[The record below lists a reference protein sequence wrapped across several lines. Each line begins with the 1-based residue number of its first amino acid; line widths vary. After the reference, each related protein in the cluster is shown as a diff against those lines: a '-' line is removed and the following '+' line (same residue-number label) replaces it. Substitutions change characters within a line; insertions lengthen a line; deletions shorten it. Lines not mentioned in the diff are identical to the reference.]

1 MGPGPYL
8 VFRAVHMTKQNTFN
22 NASAPVTVHVVDDD
36 HGTRAVLCEWL
47 TLAGCPVQS
56 HDSGAAF
63 LQAYDGLAGCVML
76 DLAMPGM
83 RGEVLLDEIGRR
95 KLNVVVVVMTGHAT
109 IESAIQITRA
119 GAIGFMQKPFDGD
132 QLMNKLD
139 KISLHAQTV
148 FARRA
153 LVDDYQLR
161 LQSLTSRERQVLD
174 LMLAAMTSQ
183 EIATQLGNSKKTVDI
198 HRTRVM
204 QKMGASTITELIMGW
219 TLLFHTPVVEA
230 S

>member
-1 MGPGPYL
+1 MN
-8 VFRAVHMTKQNTFN
+8 KQNTFN
-22 NASAPVTVHVVDDD
+22 NACTPVTVHVVDDD
-36 HGTRAVLCEWL
+36 LYTRDVLSQLLMQE
-47 TLAGCPVQS
+47 GYPVQS
-56 HDSGAAF
+56 HDGGAAF

-83 RGEVLLDEIGRR
+83 RGEALLDEIVLR
-95 KLNVVVVVMTGHAT
+95 KLNVVVIVMTGHAT

-119 GAIGFMQKPFDGD
+119 GAIGFLQKPFDGD
-132 QLMNKLD
+132 QMLDKLE
-139 KISLHAQTV
+139 KISLQAQSV

-153 LVDDYQLR
+153 LVDDYRLR
-161 LQSLTSRERQVLD
+161 LESLTSREREVLD

-183 EIATQLGNSKKTVDI
+183 EIAKQLGNSKKTVDI

-219 TLLFHTPVVEA
+219 TLLFHAPFI
-230 S
+230 

>member
-1 MGPGPYL
+1 
-8 VFRAVHMTKQNTFN
+8 MTKLNTLN
-22 NASAPVTVHVVDDD
+22 HASAPVTVHVVDDD
-36 HGTRAVLCEWL
+36 FDTRTVLSQLLMQE
-47 TLAGCPVQS
+47 GYPVQS
-56 HDSGAAF
+56 HDGGAAF
-63 LQAYDGLAGCVML
+63 LRAYDGLAGCVML

-83 RGEVLLDEIGRR
+83 RGEALLDEIVRR
-95 KLNVVVVVMTGHAT
+95 KLNVVVIVMTGHAT

-119 GAIGFMQKPFDGD
+119 GALGFLQKPFDGD
-132 QLMNKLD
+132 QLLD
-139 KISLHAQTV
+139 KLEKISRQAQTV

-153 LVDDYQLR
+153 LVDDYRLR
-161 LQSLTSRERQVLD
+161 LQSLTSREREVLD

-219 TLLFHTPVVEA
+219 TLLFHSPAV
-230 S
+230 

>member
-1 MGPGPYL
+1 
-8 VFRAVHMTKQNTFN
+8 MTKLNTLN
-22 NASAPVTVHVVDDD
+22 HASAPVTVHVVDDD
-36 HGTRAVLCEWL
+36 FDTRNVLSQLLMQE
-47 TLAGCPVQS
+47 GYPVQS
-56 HDSGAAF
+56 HDGGAAF
-63 LQAYDGLAGCVML
+63 LRAYDGLAGCVML

-83 RGEVLLDEIGRR
+83 RGEALLDEIVRR
-95 KLNVVVVVMTGHAT
+95 KLNVVVIVMTGHAT

-119 GAIGFMQKPFDGD
+119 GAMGFLQKPFDGD
-132 QLMNKLD
+132 QLLDKLE
-139 KISLHAQTV
+139 KISLQAQTV

-153 LVDDYQLR
+153 LVDDYRLR
-161 LQSLTSRERQVLD
+161 LQSLTSREREVLD

-219 TLLFHTPVVEA
+219 TLLFHSPAV
-230 S
+230 

>member
-1 MGPGPYL
+1 
-8 VFRAVHMTKQNTFN
+8 MTKLNTLN
-22 NASAPVTVHVVDDD
+22 HASAPVTVHVVDDD
-36 HGTRAVLCEWL
+36 FDTRNVLSQLLMQE
-47 TLAGCPVQS
+47 GYPVQS
-56 HDSGAAF
+56 HDGGAAF
-63 LQAYDGLAGCVML
+63 LRAYDGLAGCVML

-83 RGEVLLDEIGRR
+83 RGEALLDEIVRR
-95 KLNVVVVVMTGHAT
+95 KLNVVVIVMTGHAT

-119 GAIGFMQKPFDGD
+119 GAMGFLQKPFDGD
-132 QLMNKLD
+132 QLLDKLE
-139 KISLHAQTV
+139 KISLQAQTV

-153 LVDDYQLR
+153 LVDDYRLR
-161 LQSLTSRERQVLD
+161 LQSLTSREREVLD

-219 TLLFHTPVVEA
+219 TLLFHSPTL
-230 S
+230 

>member
-1 MGPGPYL
+1 
-8 VFRAVHMTKQNTFN
+8 MTKLNTLN
-22 NASAPVTVHVVDDD
+22 HASAPVTVHVVDDD
-36 HGTRAVLCEWL
+36 FDTRNVLSQLLMQE
-47 TLAGCPVQS
+47 GYPVQS
-56 HDSGAAF
+56 HDGGAAF
-63 LQAYDGLAGCVML
+63 LRAYDGLAGCVML

-83 RGEVLLDEIGRR
+83 RGEALLDEIVRR
-95 KLNVVVVVMTGHAT
+95 KLNVVVIVMTGHAT

-119 GAIGFMQKPFDGD
+119 GAMGFLQKPFDGD
-132 QLMNKLD
+132 QLLDKLE
-139 KISLHAQTV
+139 KISLQAQTV

-153 LVDDYQLR
+153 LVDDYRLR
-161 LQSLTSRERQVLD
+161 LQSLTSREREVLD

-219 TLLFHTPVVEA
+219 TLLFHSPA
-230 S
+230 I

>member
-1 MGPGPYL
+1 
-8 VFRAVHMTKQNTFN
+8 MTKQNTFN

-36 HGTRAVLCEWL
+36 LHTREVLCQLLVLE
-47 TLAGCPVQS
+47 GYPVQP

-83 RGEVLLDEIGRR
+83 RGEALLDEIVRR
-95 KLNVVVVVMTGHAT
+95 KLNVVVIVMTGHAT

-119 GAIGFMQKPFDGD
+119 GALGFLQKPFDGD
-132 QLMNKLD
+132 QLLD
-139 KISLHAQTV
+139 KLEKISRQAQTV

-153 LVDDYQLR
+153 LVDDYRLR
-161 LQSLTSRERQVLD
+161 LQSLTSREREVLD

-219 TLLFHTPVVEA
+219 TLLFHSPAV
-230 S
+230 

>member
-1 MGPGPYL
+1 MN
-8 VFRAVHMTKQNTFN
+8 KQNTFN
-22 NASAPVTVHVVDDD
+22 NACTPVTVHVVDDD
-36 HGTRAVLCEWL
+36 FHTRDVLSQLLMQE
-47 TLAGCPVQS
+47 GYPVQS
-56 HDSGAAF
+56 HDGGAAF
-63 LQAYDGLAGCVML
+63 LRAYDGLAGCVML

-83 RGEVLLDEIGRR
+83 RGEALLDEIVRR
-95 KLNVVVVVMTGHAT
+95 KLNVVVIVMTGHAT

-119 GAIGFMQKPFDGD
+119 GAMGFLQKPFDGD
-132 QLMNKLD
+132 QLLDKLE
-139 KISLHAQTV
+139 KISLQAQTV

-153 LVDDYQLR
+153 LVDDYRLR
-161 LQSLTSRERQVLD
+161 LQSLTSREREVLD

-219 TLLFHTPVVEA
+219 TLLFHSP
-230 S
+230 SI